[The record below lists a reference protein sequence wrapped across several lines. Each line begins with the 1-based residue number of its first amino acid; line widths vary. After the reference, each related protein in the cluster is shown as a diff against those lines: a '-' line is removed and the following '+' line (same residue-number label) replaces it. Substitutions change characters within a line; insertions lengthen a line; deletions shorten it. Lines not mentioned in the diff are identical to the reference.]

1 MLASCKPV
9 RAIEPPVRGRLH
21 PRQGQGQRLAWA
33 VACCVAAVG
42 LGAGVA
48 RAETCQLRIDGPPPS
63 VQVDYDPFVPAT
75 APSKMTFRMMNPGA
89 EACAIDLAL
98 TERPGEPTVQP
109 VVADTG
115 LMLELRPA
123 GLLRRTPVPGVFAV
137 TVPAGETVEASLDV
151 VVMTDAV
158 VQAGQY
164 AQELTLELRPAGSAV
179 AYDQA
184 PVVLTLIALPR
195 AQMNLSGARGDFG
208 TGASVSV
215 VDFGRAETGK
225 VRQVF
230 VQTRA
235 NNAARLTFTSA
246 NRGRLMLVGENP
258 DQAALDYTVAL
269 EDQVLDLS
277 QVATRDI
284 DPPRTYA
291 GQAFELLLTLGKV
304 EGARAGDYSDELTIE
319 ISTL

>member
-1 MLASCKPV
+1 MLASCKPA
-9 RAIEPPVRGRLH
+9 RATKRLGRN
-21 PRQGQGQRLAWA
+21 PA
-33 VACCVAAVG
+33 VMLVVCAVG
-42 LGAGVA
+42 LGAVA
-48 RAETCQLRIDGPPPS
+48 GMAQAETCQLRIDGPPPS
-63 VQVDYDPFVPAT
+63 VQLDYDPFVPAT
-75 APSKMTFRMMNPGA
+75 APSKMTFRLMNPQA
-89 EACAIDLAL
+89 EDCAIDLAL
-98 TERPGEPTVQP
+98 TERPGEPTVRP
-109 VVADTG
+109 MVGDTG
-115 LMLELRPA
+115 LVVELRPA
-123 GLLRRTPVPGVFAV
+123 GKLGRTSVPGVFTAM
-137 TVPAGETVEASLDV
+137 VPAGETAEVSFDV
-151 VVMTDAV
+151 VILTDAV
-158 VQAGQY
+158 VQSGQY
-164 AQELTLELRPAGSAV
+164 AHELTLELRSTGSAV
-179 AYDQA
+179 AYEQA
-184 PVVLTLIALPR
+184 PVVLNLIALPR
-195 AQMNLSGARGDFG
+195 AQMNLSGSRGDFG

-246 NRGRLMLVGENP
+246 NRGQLLLVGENP
-258 DQAALDYTVAL
+258 ERAALDYTVAL
-269 EDQVLDLS
+269 EDHVLDLS